1 MMLECYLGDTLDHL
15 NANLAM
21 VLELFFF
28 NINLWIIIYG
38 LYIHRF
44 EEVLVEDSRDEFDM
58 RRFGC

>member
-1 MMLECYLGDTLDHL
+1 MMFECYLGDTSDHL

-44 EEVLVEDSRDEFDM
+44 EEALVEDSRDEFDT
-58 RRFGC
+58 RRFG